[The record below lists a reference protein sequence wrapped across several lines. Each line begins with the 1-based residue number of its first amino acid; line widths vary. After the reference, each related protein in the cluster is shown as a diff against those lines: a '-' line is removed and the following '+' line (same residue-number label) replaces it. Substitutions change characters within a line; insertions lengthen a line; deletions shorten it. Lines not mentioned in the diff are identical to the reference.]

1 MTLQDAQA
9 LTSPFVRCRD
19 GRIGTISRIRAGY
32 ALTDASQDAVGV
44 QVRGEPALRWI
55 PIQHL
60 RRGRDGVCQSQRRG
74 PIAPREPLRR
84 ETLGRRRESGY
95 VREPKPPPTWRWTSL
110 QGKGQLVWAAPDCSR
125 LGVFYACCFP
135 FGVGL
140 HCCLVRGVERRVCAT

>member
-55 PIQHL
+55 PVQHL
-60 RRGRDGVCQSQRRG
+60 TQGRDGICQEVSDEH
-74 PIAPREPLRR
+74 P
-84 ETLGRRRESGY
+84 
-95 VREPKPPPTWRWTSL
+95 
-110 QGKGQLVWAAPDCSR
+110 
-125 LGVFYACCFP
+125 
-135 FGVGL
+135 
-140 HCCLVRGVERRVCAT
+140 